1 MAEHEPVVAPDQ
13 LKPGSRKGAR
23 IGAVLTAVI
32 LVAMLFKNNDI
43 SGTEKIWVVGI
54 AVGLLAVLGI
64 DAVLRRNGLRS

>member
-32 LVAMLFKNNDI
+32 LVAMLFGNNDI
-43 SGTEKIWVVGI
+43 SGTEKIWIIGT
-54 AVGLLAVLGI
+54 AVGLIAVLGI
-64 DAVLRRNGLRS
+64 DAVLKRNGLRS

>member
-23 IGAVLTAVI
+23 IGAVVTALI

-43 SGTEKIWVVGI
+43 SGIEKIWVVGI
-54 AVGLLAVLGI
+54 AVGLLVVLGV
-64 DAVLRRNGLRS
+64 DSVLRRNGLRG